1 MNFVQQSPTRAR
13 RCGGRRKR
21 IGVGDCPL
29 AARPQRLQRGLAQTL
44 WVALTGLGLFDDD
57 PGDSVTSLGRPAHR
71 LGLEGDH
78 GALQSDAHE
87 TYGLWVESL
96 TGQVEPYWHCG
107 GNVLKTFSL

>member
-1 MNFVQQSPTRAR
+1 VR
-13 RCGGRRKR
+13 RRR

-78 GALQSDAHE
+78 STLQSDAHE

-107 GNVLKTFSL
+107 GNVLKTFPL